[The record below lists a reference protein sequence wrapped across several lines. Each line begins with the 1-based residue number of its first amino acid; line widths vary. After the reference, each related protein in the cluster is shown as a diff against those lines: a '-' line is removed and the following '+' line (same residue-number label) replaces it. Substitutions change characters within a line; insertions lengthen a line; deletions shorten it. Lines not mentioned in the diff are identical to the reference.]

1 MNSKISKDMKHLELI
16 RFGLIMVL
24 ISSVLILMSSCS
36 VTRETKKRVWDV
48 EFKSPIKVTKV
59 EKCN

>member
-1 MNSKISKDMKHLELI
+1 MKHLELI

>member
-1 MNSKISKDMKHLELI
+1 MKHLELI
-16 RFGLIMVL
+16 RFGLIMVI
-24 ISSVLILMSSCS
+24 ISLVMIIMSSCS
-36 VTRETKKRVWDV
+36 VTRETKNRVWDV

>member
-1 MNSKISKDMKHLELI
+1 MKHLELI
-16 RFGLIMVL
+16 RFGIIMIVISLIMIVA
-24 ISSVLILMSSCS
+24 SSCS

-59 EKCN
+59 EKCD